1 MKVAVIKTGGKQYK
15 IAENDTI
22 KIEKIA
28 GNEGDSIEFDSVL
41 LIGDESDT
49 KIGAPT
55 VDGATVKA
63 TILKQGRS
71 KKTQAF
77 KYKRKVRYRKKIGH
91 RQHFTEVK
99 IEKIA

>member
-1 MKVAVIKTGGKQYK
+1 MIKTGGKQYK

-22 KIEKIA
+22 QIEKIA

-41 LIGDESDT
+41 LVGDDKDT
-49 KIGAPT
+49 KIGSPT
-55 VDGATVKA
+55 VDGAKVKA
-63 TILKQGRS
+63 TILKQGRT

-99 IEKIA
+99 IDSIA